1 MSLGIQKKPM
11 TGCWYCIWKT
21 GVEEKYVRLVQDI
34 SESSVTA
41 VKCAVGVT
49 DGFKVEVGLHQGSA
63 MSPFLFAMMMD
74 RLTDEVR
81 QESLWAMMFA
91 DDIVICSESREQVDE
106 NLNEIFQIFLLLICP
121 YNSE

>member
-49 DGFKVEVGLHQGSA
+49 DGFKVEVGLHQGSTL
-63 MSPFLFAMMMD
+63 SPFLFAMIMD
-74 RLTDEVR
+74 RLTGEVR
-81 QESLWAMMFA
+81 HKSPNTIIFA
-91 DDIVICSESREQVDE
+91 DGIVNYSER
-106 NLNEIFQIFLLLICP
+106 N
-121 YNSE
+121 

>member
-1 MSLGIQKKPM
+1 M
-11 TGCWYCIWKT
+11 
-21 GVEEKYVRLVQDI
+21 
-34 SESSVTA
+34 
-41 VKCAVGVT
+41 
-49 DGFKVEVGLHQGSA
+49 
-63 MSPFLFAMMMD
+63 FAMLMD